1 MSSSHLLAVSI
12 QQHFGQIPDHR
23 VKGRCEHRFLDI
35 MTIALLAVL
44 AGAEGWQG
52 IETYGQA
59 KKTWLR
65 TFLELPNG
73 IPSHDTF
80 RRVFAQ
86 IDPEAMES
94 SFRHWVGTLIEH
106 LGSEVIA
113 IDGKTVKGSYDRNH
127 NLKALQ
133 LVSAWADE
141 HRLVLGQTAVN
152 SKSNEITAIPL
163 LLEQLDLTG
172 TIVSVDAMG
181 TQTAIAHQIHQGGA
195 DYILAL
201 KGNQGRLSQTAHNWF
216 EGFERQEF
224 DPEMVSDYFQGVES
238 GHHRTETRQVWVFP
252 AKEVFSSSVCS
263 SWSGLQSLVVIRS
276 QRRLWNQT
284 TCETRFF
291 LSSLDT
297 DAQSFARYLRA
308 HWGIENSLH
317 WCLDV
322 VFSED
327 ASRIR
332 TPQAAHNFSCLRRL
346 ALNLLRQHPG
356 KESLKMKRY
365 RAGLEDTFL
374 LSILS
379 YAFSSI
385 VTQKAS

>member
-1 MSSSHLLAVSI
+1 
-12 QQHFGQIPDHR
+12 
-23 VKGRCEHRFLDI
+23 

-94 SFRHWVGTLIEH
+94 SFRHWVGTLMEH
-106 LGSEVIA
+106 LESEVIA
-113 IDGKTVKGSYDRNH
+113 IDGKTVKGSYDRNQ

-152 SKSNEITAIPL
+152 SKSNEITAIPM

-181 TQTAIAHQIHQGGA
+181 TQTAIAHQIHQAGA

-201 KGNQGRLSQTAHNWF
+201 KGNQGHLSQTAQNWF
-216 EGFERQEF
+216 EGFEAEQI
-224 DPEMVSDYFQGVES
+224 DPKVLSDHFQGVES
-238 GHHRTETRQVWVFP
+238 GHH
-252 AKEVFSSSVCS
+252 
-263 SWSGLQSLVVIRS
+263 
-276 QRRLWNQT
+276 
-284 TCETRFF
+284 
-291 LSSLDT
+291 
-297 DAQSFARYLRA
+297 
-308 HWGIENSLH
+308 
-317 WCLDV
+317 
-322 VFSED
+322 
-327 ASRIR
+327 
-332 TPQAAHNFSCLRRL
+332 SC
-346 ALNLLRQHPG
+346 
-356 KESLKMKRY
+356 
-365 RAGLEDTFL
+365 
-374 LSILS
+374 
-379 YAFSSI
+379 
-385 VTQKAS
+385 